1 MTPPSTIRF
10 AGVKA
15 RTLCVGIGLCV
26 IAGCATVK
34 PAGVDYRGVPVPAR
48 GEAPAAPPARGTL
61 PAAARDWR
69 AAGVGQD
76 AAFERSNLLSD
87 TFYKNADLLLQQVER
102 TGAMGVNRGW
112 ESGARKGG
120 DWYIE
125 EQRFADTV
133 IGAGVNRNRV
143 DLIDAGLRALEWGFQ
158 QQAADGSFDCKDNFF
173 SASYF
178 IAAAAHSI
186 WLLETTGYAR
196 DFSGRIGTLRA
207 ALVRSAR
214 WLADPKNFD
223 ANRGSY
229 DNFTSRYF
237 LTGYAL
243 AASGRLLG
251 EANLALAG
259 EDMVRV
265 GSSKQ
270 NPAGY
275 FPERGGFDVTFQAE
289 SLVYLLRF
297 HDHAASAEARRAT
310 EPVIRNALVWLESRT
325 QPNGIVLTVG
335 NTRSGAG
342 QERDRTGQAR
352 RVSAVA
358 VARAL
363 GLARHVLGDNKF
375 EVLAR
380 SVATARQPG

>member
-1 MTPPSTIRF
+1 MRALCAGTIL
-10 AGVKA
+10 G
-15 RTLCVGIGLCV
+15 V
-26 IAGCATVK
+26 IAGCATVQ
-34 PAGVDYRGVPVPAR
+34 PTGVDYRGTPLPPQAAPV
-48 GEAPAAPPARGTL
+48 APPARGT
-61 PAAARDWR
+61 PQSAVRDWR
-69 AAGVGQD
+69 AAGAGQD

-87 TFYKNADLLLQQVER
+87 TFYKNGDLLLQQVEKS
-102 TGAMGVNRGW
+102 GAMGVNRGW

-158 QQAADGSFDCKDNFF
+158 QQAPDGSFDCKENFF
-173 SASYF
+173 STSYF

-196 DFSGRIGTLRA
+196 DFSGRIATLRA
-207 ALVRSAR
+207 ALTRSAR
-214 WLADPKNFD
+214 WLAYPKNFD
-223 ANRGSY
+223 ANRSNY

-243 AASGRLLG
+243 AASGRILG
-251 EANLALAG
+251 DATLALAG
-259 EDMVRV
+259 DDMVRV
-265 GSSKQ
+265 GLSKQ

-275 FPERGGFDVTFQAE
+275 FPERGGFDVSFHAE

-297 HDHAASAEARRAT
+297 HDHAANAETRRAT
-310 EPVIRNALVWLESRT
+310 EPAIRRGLAWLESRT
-325 QPNGIVLTVG
+325 QPNGVVMASG

-342 QERDRTGQAR
+342 QERDRTGQTR

-358 VARAL
+358 VARAF
-363 GLARHVLGDNKF
+363 GLARHVFGEDRF
-375 EVLAR
+375 DALAR
-380 SVATARQPG
+380 SVATARQQG

>member
-1 MTPPSTIRF
+1 MVSQPLRF
-10 AGVKA
+10 FGLNALCIGV
-15 RTLCVGIGLCV
+15 VLCV
-26 IAGCATVK
+26 IAGCATVN
-34 PAGVDYRGVPVPAR
+34 PAGVDYRGAPPPPQRVAPV
-48 GEAPAAPPARGTL
+48 APPARSTP
-61 PAAARDWR
+61 PATARDWR

-76 AAFERSNLLSD
+76 ASFERSNLLSD
-87 TFYKNADLLLQQVER
+87 TFYKNGDLLLQQVEK

-112 ESGARKGG
+112 ESGARKGS

-196 DFSGRIGTLRA
+196 DFSGRINALRT
-207 ALVRSAR
+207 ALARSAR

-223 ANRGSY
+223 TNRSSY

-265 GSSKQ
+265 GLSKQ

-297 HDHAASAEARRAT
+297 YDHAASAEARRTT
-310 EPVIRNALVWLESRT
+310 EPMIRKGLTWLESRT
-325 QPNGIVLTVG
+325 QPNGTVLAAG
-335 NTRSGAG
+335 NTRSG
-342 QERDRTGQAR
+342 QERDRTGQTR
-352 RVSAVA
+352 RVSTVA

-363 GLARHVLGDNKF
+363 GLARHVFGDDRL
-375 EVLAR
+375 EALAR
-380 SVATARQPG
+380 SVATAR

>member
-1 MTPPSTIRF
+1 MSSHRIFCVASTF
-10 AGVKA
+10 VACAVV
-15 RTLCVGIGLCV
+15 L
-26 IAGCATVK
+26 AGCATVR
-34 PAGVDYRGVPVPAR
+34 PGGVDYRGPPPTPPPDGVPAV
-48 GEAPAAPPARGTL
+48 RGT
-61 PAAARDWR
+61 PASAAREWS
-69 AAGVGQD
+69 AAGAGQD

-87 TFYKNADLLLQQVER
+87 TFYKNADGLLQQVEKS
-102 TGAMGVNRGW
+102 GAMGVNRGW
-112 ESGARKGG
+112 ESGTRKGA

-158 QQAADGSFDCKDNFF
+158 QQAPDGSFPCKENF
-173 SASYF
+173 SSTSYF
-178 IAAAAHSI
+178 VAAAAHSI
-186 WLLETTGYAR
+186 WLLESTGYAR
-196 DFSGRIGTLRA
+196 DFAGRVGSLRV

-214 WLADPKNFD
+214 WLADPKNLD
-223 ANRGSY
+223 ANRSGH
-229 DNFTSRYF
+229 DTLVSRYF
-237 LTGYAL
+237 VTGYAL
-243 AASGRLLG
+243 SASGRLLSDTP
-251 EANLALAG
+251 LALAG

-265 GSSKQ
+265 GLSKQ
-270 NPAGY
+270 NAAGF
-275 FPERGGFDVTFQAE
+275 FPERGGFDVSFQAE

-297 HDHAASAEARRAT
+297 FDHAASTEARRSSEVA
-310 EPVIRNALVWLESRT
+310 IRRGLDWLESRT
-325 QPNGIVLTVG
+325 QASGIVQTAG

-363 GLARHVLGDNKF
+363 GLAKHVFGDAKF

-380 SVATARQPG
+380 NVANARQPG

>member
-1 MTPPSTIRF
+1 MMVSQSLRLARARALC
-10 AGVKA
+10 AGVA
-15 RTLCVGIGLCV
+15 VGV

-34 PAGVDYRGVPVPAR
+34 PAGVDYRG
-48 GEAPAAPPARGTL
+48 APQPTKGAAPVVPPVSGT
-61 PAAARDWR
+61 PPPAARDWR
-69 AAGVGQD
+69 AAGVGHD

-87 TFYKNADLLLQQVER
+87 TFYKNGDLLLQQVEK

-173 SASYF
+173 SSSYF

-196 DFSGRIGTLRA
+196 DFSGRLNTLRA
-207 ALVRSAR
+207 ALMRSAR

-223 ANRGSY
+223 AVRSSY
-229 DNFTSRYF
+229 DTYTSRYF

-251 EANLALAG
+251 DATLALAG

-265 GSSKQ
+265 GLSKQ

-275 FPERGGFDVTFQAE
+275 FPERGGFDVTFHAE
-289 SLVYLLRF
+289 ALVYLLRF
-297 HDHAASAEARRAT
+297 HDHAASAETRRAT
-310 EPVIRNALVWLESRT
+310 EPAIRRGLTWLESRV
-325 QPNGIVLTVG
+325 QPSGAVIATG

-342 QERDRTGQAR
+342 QERDRTGQTR

-358 VARAL
+358 VARAF
-363 GLARHVLGDNKF
+363 GLARHVFGDDRLD
-375 EVLAR
+375 VLAR